1 MPEPSD
7 HQADLGRKPGPYRV
21 EGYAIISSDGMIADA
36 SGGFP
41 DSLMIDADKEF
52 FARELDRADV
62 VVQGRNSYEH
72 QANSPN
78 RLRLVLT
85 RKIAGVAPN
94 PDTPKSRLWNPAGA
108 SLEEAC
114 AALGL
119 AGGLVG
125 VIGGTDVFDLF
136 LEAGYDAF
144 HLSRADKAIL
154 PGGRPVFSQIGPGR
168 TPEDVLTEYGLEPGP
183 TQLLDD
189 HHEASLVTW
198 TRKPST

>member
-1 MPEPSD
+1 MLEPSD
-7 HQADLGRKPGPYRV
+7 RQTDLGRRPRPYRV

-36 SGGFP
+36 NGGFP
-41 DSLMIDADKEF
+41 DSLMIEADKEF

-62 VVQGRNSYEH
+62 IVQGRNSYEH
-72 QANSPN
+72 QANSPS
-78 RLRLVLT
+78 RRRLVLT
-85 RKIAGVAPN
+85 RKIAGLAPN
-94 PDTPKSRLWNPAGA
+94 PDTPKSFLWNPAGA
-108 SLEEAC
+108 SVEQAC

-119 AGGLVG
+119 ASGLIG

-136 LEAGYDAF
+136 LEIGYDAF

-154 PGGRPVFSQIGPGR
+154 PGGRPVFSQVRSGR
-168 TPEDVLTEYGLEPGP
+168 TPEDVLTEYGFEPGP

-189 HHEASLVTW
+189 RHEASLVCW